1 MNVVDVLVTII
12 VVTILVT
19 IVLGV
24 VTYIAYKLR
33 LARRPRGA
41 DEEVGPPGYFEAHE
55 PPSGGGAP
63 ASVGAEAEGSAGRP
77 SRKAR
82 ARPES
87 PTEASE
93 PPMEAGPPE
102 NERGA

>member
-33 LARRPRGA
+33 LARRPAGA
-41 DEEVGPPGYFEAHE
+41 EEETSSPRYFELHA
-55 PPSGGGAP
+55 PPSASSESAPGGA
-63 ASVGAEAEGSAGRP
+63 GA
-77 SRKAR
+77 
-82 ARPES
+82 
-87 PTEASE
+87 
-93 PPMEAGPPE
+93 AGPGWEPSSSSE
-102 NERGA
+102 DRREA